1 MIEDN
6 IGEHVTSEDEQTED
20 SSQLADR
27 EKRLHTLLRETSV
40 KNTALE
46 TELANSKA
54 LLSKMMDELSRVR
67 AEFNAYVTASKEGI
81 LNLGQETERLRT
93 ELREKTDQL
102 VKMESKTMMLSQIG
116 VMDTEDFD
124 SIKEEIMESSAQLR
138 GENEA
143 LRETLQKAEEK
154 AFKDVQKLHQ
164 LQKQYQE
171 NLEQNRKFTSEQK
184 RLELEVDTLQQDR
197 DMLEQKYLEA
207 QATKNQLE
215 KQTAEEQILQIS
227 LQRAR
232 EKVIEQQNLIERLKN
247 EFSDITGKYTAATHQ
262 LVALD
267 EQEKQITELTA
278 SLDENRNQVTELM
291 GKLSVAEHR
300 LERGDD
306 TEEQLSK
313 LSQQVDAY
321 RIRVSEAERQYGV
334 ALHRLE
340 TLDEKEEQLTK
351 LSLQVKEYKAKIS
364 ESDYQSQMAEKQK
377 ETLIKTREELNNL
390 HELHEH
396 AKIEISRLEKS
407 NTIVQEQEKALNKI
421 KKENTS
427 YRAKIAALN
436 AEIDTIT
443 KYKGQLTE
451 SQDAVS
457 DLMSRIAGMASK
469 VTSLKSEI
477 KIYEQERERYHKEKQ
492 TEIIRLN
499 EMTGELQSEL
509 DTVMADNN
517 RKQVEMESLETKL
530 RESEAQLATVQESIS
545 RTLNIDEKLQAL
557 STQSVERKMS
567 LEKRLEVFELT
578 ADGVN
583 KMKEDLAKERQS
595 LHEKIGMITIYEQ
608 VLQYTELG
616 KIFLLVKALRTT
628 NIDHIS
634 RALGIPKL
642 NLLSSIRELS
652 ELGLIQIVKD
662 NVTFIKSEEAKT
674 PA

>member
-1 MIEDN
+1 MEDHLS
-6 IGEHVTSEDEQTED
+6 EHVTSVDEQTED
-20 SSQLADR
+20 SSQLEDR
-27 EKRLHTLLRETSV
+27 EKRLRTLLRETSV

-46 TELANSKA
+46 NELANSKA

-116 VMDTEDFD
+116 VMDTDDFD

-154 AFKDVQKLHQ
+154 ALKDIQKLHQ

-184 RLELEVDTLQQDR
+184 RFELEFDTLQQDR
-197 DMLEQKYLEA
+197 DMLEQKYLEL
-207 QATKNQLE
+207 QASKNQLE
-215 KQTAEEQILQIS
+215 KQTAGEQILQIS

-232 EKVIEQQNLIERLKN
+232 EKVIEQQTLIEHLKT

-262 LVALD
+262 LIAFD
-267 EQEKQITELTA
+267 EQEKQITQLTA
-278 SLDENRNQVTELM
+278 SLDENRTQVTELM

-306 TEEQLSK
+306 TVEQLSK

-340 TLDEKEEQLTK
+340 TLDEKEEQLTI
-351 LSLQVKEYKAKIS
+351 LSQQVKEYKAQIS
-364 ESDYQSQMAEKQK
+364 ELKYQSQIAEKQK
-377 ETLIKTREELNNL
+377 ETLSKTREELNNL

-396 AKIEISRLEKS
+396 AKIEISRLEKA
-407 NTIVQEQEKALNKI
+407 NTIVQEQEEAINKLQ
-421 KKENTS
+421 KENTS
-427 YRAKIAALN
+427 FKAQISALN

-443 KYKGQLTE
+443 KYKGQLNE

-469 VTSLKSEI
+469 VTTLKSEI
-477 KIYEQERERYHKEKQ
+477 KIYEQDRERYQKEKQ

-499 EMTGELQSEL
+499 ERIGELQSEL
-509 DTVMADNN
+509 DTISADNY
-517 RKQVEMESLETKL
+517 KKESEIESLETQV

-557 STQSVERKMS
+557 STQSAERKMS

-595 LHEKIGMITIYEQ
+595 LHEKIEMITIYEQ
-608 VLQYTELG
+608 VLQNTELG

-628 NIDHIS
+628 NVDHLS

-642 NLLSSIRELS
+642 NLRSSVRELS
-652 ELGLIQIVKD
+652 ELGLIQIAKD
-662 NVTFIKSEEAKT
+662 NVTFLKSEEAKT